1 MLHKIYPYLQDSYVV
16 RNENFDLQ
24 RRNFLSKIDDFVNQK
39 QYVKIT
45 LLNWKEEPLKE
56 IQGELSTG
64 TMTKDGSS
72 AFRRTMSF
80 TASVSNGDYDIS
92 SAEADFAINKK
103 IFVEIGVKNYSKE
116 YTEYP
121 ILWFPQGVFFI
132 SSFSCTSSTTSA
144 VNLTIQLKDKMAGL
158 NGDVGGKIPS
168 TTIFDELDTQSPSG
182 EYITKKV
189 LIYDIIMEL
198 VNHFGGEDMNNIVIE
213 DVDTRIKRVMQWRGS
228 NPTYLI
234 LKKNNLFQ

>member
-16 RNENFDLQ
+16 KNENSDLQ

-39 QYVKIT
+39 QYIKIT

-103 IFVEIGVKNYSKE
+103 IFVEIGIKNYSKE
-116 YTEYP
+116 YTDYP

-132 SSFSCTSSTTSA
+132 GSFSCTSSTTSA
-144 VNLTIQLKDKMAGL
+144 VNLNIQLKDKMAGL

-168 TTIFDELDTQSPSG
+168 TTVFDEL
-182 EYITKKV
+182 
-189 LIYDIIMEL
+189 IMW
-198 VNHFGGEDMNNIVIE
+198 VAQFGG
-213 DVDTRIKRVMQWRGS
+213 
-228 NPTYLI
+228 
-234 LKKNNLFQ
+234 KKDEKSYVGHRDGAVCGDKPDFTGTSR

>member
-16 RNENFDLQ
+16 KNENSDLQ

-39 QYVKIT
+39 QYIKIT

-92 SAEADFAINKK
+92 SA
-103 IFVEIGVKNYSKE
+103 
-116 YTEYP
+116 
-121 ILWFPQGVFFI
+121 
-132 SSFSCTSSTTSA
+132 
-144 VNLTIQLKDKMAGL
+144 
-158 NGDVGGKIPS
+158 
-168 TTIFDELDTQSPSG
+168 
-182 EYITKKV
+182 
-189 LIYDIIMEL
+189 
-198 VNHFGGEDMNNIVIE
+198 
-213 DVDTRIKRVMQWRGS
+213 
-228 NPTYLI
+228 
-234 LKKNNLFQ
+234 